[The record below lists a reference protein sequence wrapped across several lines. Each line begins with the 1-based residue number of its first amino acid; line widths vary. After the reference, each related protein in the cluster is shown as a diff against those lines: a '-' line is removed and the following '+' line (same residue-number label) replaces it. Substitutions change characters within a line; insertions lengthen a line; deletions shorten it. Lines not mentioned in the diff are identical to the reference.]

1 MYLPSASQVGFVI
14 ANNLAGYFNASGF
27 TATNGISGGT
37 F

>member
-1 MYLPSASQVGFVI
+1 LPSTGEVGFVI
-14 ANNLAGYFNASGF
+14 ANQLAGKFTSSGF